1 MSRLVITL
9 GSLFIVVGAA
19 LFAGPMYGFTSLA
32 ADRGVQVSTATGED
46 AYVGIVPV
54 DGDIEGPSD
63 EAQIAT
69 IQNNV
74 GADITTLEADVT
86 FSSGGGDLEATVPD
100 RIAAGDTAAVTVT
113 CAGQSGQ
120 PGTETTTADLVI
132 TKASTGDV
140 TVTDMVVQATL
151 TYDCN
156 PGNPGG
162 GPPGGPPGNDVDVG
176 SGEQRDGDIDT
187 GGSVSTGW
195 DSTVDGSI
203 DAGGGVTTG
212 SSSEVGGD
220 ITAGSDVTTGSSSE
234 VDGSIDADGDVTA
247 RSSSEVGGGID
258 AGGDVTTRSSSE
270 VDGDITAGGDV
281 TTGWDSTIDGSID
294 ADGDV
299 IVNGGTVDGDID
311 ADGDIVLGW
320 GTTVQGDVHAGQDLT
335 IRNGVVVEG
344 ERTADGTYT
353 GP

>member
-32 ADRGVQVSTATGED
+32 ADRGVQVSTAAGED

-54 DGDIEGPSD
+54 DGDIESPSD
-63 EAQIAT
+63 EAEITT

-86 FSSGGGDLEATVPD
+86 FSSGGSDLETTVPD
-100 RIAAGDTAAVTVT
+100 RIAAGDTAAVTVS
-113 CAGQSGQ
+113 CVGQGGQ
-120 PGTETTTADLVI
+120 PGTETTTVDLVI
-132 TKASTGDV
+132 TEASTDDV

-162 GPPGGPPGNDVDVG
+162 GPPGGSPGNDVDIG
-176 SGEQRDGDIDT
+176 WNERRDGDIDT

-195 DSTVDGSI
+195 NSAVDGSI
-203 DAGGGVTTG
+203 DAGG
-212 SSSEVGGD
+212 
-220 ITAGSDVTTGSSSE
+220 DVTTGSSSD
-234 VDGSIDADGDVTA
+234 VNGD
-247 RSSSEVGGGID
+247 II
-258 AGGDVTTRSSSE
+258 AGGDVTTRWNSSVDGNVDAAGDVSLGSSSA
-270 VDGDITAGGDV
+270 VGGDV
-281 TTGWDSTIDGSID
+281 TSDGTVTVGWNTEVGGDID
-294 ADGDV
+294 AGGDI

-311 ADGDIVLGW
+311 ADGDIVLRW

-335 IRNGVVVEG
+335 MRNGVVVEG
-344 ERTADGTYT
+344 ELTADGTYT

>member
-54 DGDIEGPSD
+54 DGDIESPSD

-69 IQNNV
+69 IRNNV

-113 CAGQSGQ
+113 CAGQGGQ
-120 PGTETTTADLVI
+120 RGTETTTVDLVI
-132 TKASTGDV
+132 TKASTDDV

-162 GPPGGPPGNDVDVG
+162 GPPSGPPGNDVDVG

-220 ITAGSDVTTGSSSE
+220 ITAG
-234 VDGSIDADGDVTA
+234 
-247 RSSSEVGGGID
+247 
-258 AGGDVTTRSSSE
+258 
-270 VDGDITAGGDV
+270 GDV

-299 IVNGGTVDGDID
+299 TARSSSEVDGDID
-311 ADGDIVLGW
+311 ADGDIVLGS